1 MEEDEK
7 HEKMGEGE
15 GGRFEIQ
22 GGKAAD
28 DDQPFGLGPELFS
41 NAFLNRF
48 QFSQFQWT
56 GESSTAVFS
65 KK

>member
-28 DDQPFGLGPELFS
+28 DDPQPFGLGLGFQTLF
-41 NAFLNRF
+41 
-48 QFSQFQWT
+48 
-56 GESSTAVFS
+56 
-65 KK
+65 